1 MKLQIIGIQR
11 KTGTFTNQ
19 ETGKTYDYDNF
30 NLHCTG
36 KSMKVSGSCVR
47 EVKLKASEAAEL
59 IAECGGKPESVVG
72 HTVDFE
78 FAPYG
83 GVDAYE
89 LVK

>member
-11 KTGTFTNQ
+11 KTGTFQNK

-30 NLHCTG
+30 NLHCVG
-36 KSMKVSGSCVR
+36 KSMKVSGQCVR
-47 EVKLKASEAAEL
+47 EVKLKSSDAAEL
-59 IAECGGKPESVVG
+59 IAECGGKPEQIVG

-78 FAPYG
+78 FTNFGA
-83 GVDAYE
+83 VDAYE